1 MGKKFSECDF
11 KLTKVDLSGFQ
22 NRAVSR
28 VERIAR
34 GRQSTPQ
41 TIYAVVTGSG
51 EVEHKI
57 SFESVAKLSEALGR
71 MMGLQISVHRPQNN
85 EFLH

>member
-1 MGKKFSECDF
+1 MGKKIFDRDF
-11 KLTKVDLSGFQ
+11 KLTKVDLSRFQ
-22 NRAVSR
+22 NRAASR

-34 GRQSTPQ
+34 GRQGTPQ
-41 TIYAVVTGSG
+41 TIYAVATGSS
-51 EVEHKI
+51 EVEYKI
-57 SFESVAKLSEALGR
+57 SFESVAKLNEALGR